1 MKSTT
6 KPRLVILSDLWGTK
20 NSQWL
25 NNYTSI
31 LDQHFDTAFYNSTD
45 LAEIEMLN
53 LAQDQ
58 IHQRFIANGIN
69 KAVENLLKHET
80 ESINILAFSIGGTIA
95 WKAAL
100 KGLKVKNLFA
110 VSATRLRYET
120 EKPAGKIELF
130 FGDDDS
136 FLPDLE
142 WFDKLIIK
150 KHIFT
155 SQDHEM
161 YRQKEIAYEICSV
174 IVRELTANPKEN

>member
-31 LDQHFDTAFYNSTD
+31 LDQHFDTAFYSSTD

-69 KAVENLLKHET
+69 KALENLLKHES

-120 EKPAGKIELF
+120 EKPTAKIELF

-136 FLPDLE
+136 FLPDSD
-142 WFDKLIIK
+142 WFEKLNIK
-150 KHIFT
+150 KHFIT
-155 SQDHEM
+155 NHDHEM
-161 YRQKEIAYEICSV
+161 YREKEIAYEICSILINQLV
-174 IVRELTANPKEN
+174 PSL